1 MQHPTPNAQYPI
13 PTNAPTPNAQYSRLS
28 TPNAHESQR
37 PIPNTQGRPHAFTL
51 IELLVVIAI
60 IAILAAI
67 LFPVFAQAREKA
79 RQASCQSNVRQLG
92 IATLMYVQDYDE
104 TFPLAQYADGA
115 GTEYWFGR
123 GTSIGGKTVWDKTR
137 GLLYPYMKN
146 GQIQRCPSWT
156 GLTKFGDGNGY
167 GYNYGYLGSDY
178 YVAVPHRYNWP
189 PSNNP
194 ATLASLSAP
203 AQKVVFADSGFY
215 DFYTSHAMV
224 ETPYLD
230 PPSEWYGDPVMD
242 FRHSDYNRIIDTN
255 AMTVQEQGWAD
266 IVWADGHVKAMK
278 QEQVQAQQDALF
290 TRD

>member
-1 MQHPTPNAQYPI
+1 MEHKMRNTFYR
-13 PTNAPTPNAQYSRLS
+13 SRMVGAL
-28 TPNAHESQR
+28 R
-37 PIPNTQGRPHAFTL
+37 GGFTL

-92 IATLMYVQDYDE
+92 LATMMYVQDYDE
-104 TFPLAQYADGA
+104 TYPLAQYVDG
-115 GTEYWFGR
+115 TDTVYWFAR
-123 GTSIGGKTVWDKTR
+123 GTKSGSTTVWDKTR

-156 GLTKFGDGNGY
+156 GKAKFGDGNGY

-178 YVAVPHRYNWP
+178 YVAVPHQYAWP
-189 PSNNP
+189 PSKNP
-194 ATLASLSAP
+194 ASLAALSAP
-203 AQKVVFADSGFY
+203 AQKVAYADSGYY
-215 DFYTSHAMV
+215 DFYVYNTMV

-242 FRHSDYNRIIDTN
+242 FRHSDYNRKIDSS
-255 AMTVQEQGWAD
+255 AMTVRANGWAD

-278 QEQVQAQQDALF
+278 QEQVEGQQDALF
-290 TRD
+290 TRN